1 MNNHSIIRNNKTTC
15 EEKMLLLLDK
25 TLKEDTARIAYK
37 NHMTANAFVREAIRR
52 NIREYQKASLV

>member
-1 MNNHSIIRNNKTTC
+1 MSHHSTIRNNKPTC
-15 EEKMLLLLDK
+15 EEKMLLLLDR

-52 NIREYQKASLV
+52 NIREYHKAALV

>member
-1 MNNHSIIRNNKTTC
+1 MSHHSTIRNTKPTC

-25 TLKEDTARIAYK
+25 TLKEDTTRIAYK

-52 NIREYQKASLV
+52 NIREYQKAALI

>member
-1 MNNHSIIRNNKTTC
+1 MSQHSTIRNNKPTC
-15 EEKMLLLLDK
+15 EEKMLLLLDR

-52 NIREYQKASLV
+52 NIREYQKAALV